1 MSTFCGGTGGVPSLT
16 VSELRETFTD
26 GVLPATMPPMTTG
39 LAEEAWVNQY
49 VTQLD
54 QQGRIPKPPQA
65 KDAQS
70 NMFDAPETKD
80 PLAFFTEKERDFQN
94 KLKEE
99 YCFYERRYFSALDSF
114 LQSISNASFRG
125 QPENVSAKLDIA
137 RMLNQKVTLFTQV
150 VNGIAKFRYARN
162 AQFQNDINSI
172 NSTLKQRQVK
182 LVQQAEILSRE
193 SAAADLHKQ
202 MVEYTVEKNK
212 ANQNLL
218 TLFGVLNIVAFAMV
232 FYVAQS

>member
-16 VSELRETFTD
+16 TTELRDTYSN
-26 GVLPATMPPMTTG
+26 GVLPASLPAMANG
-39 LAEEAWVNQY
+39 LAEESYITEY
-49 VTQLD
+49 VSNLD

-65 KDAQS
+65 KDTNS

-80 PLAFFTEKERDFQN
+80 PLAVFAEKEREFQD

-125 QPENVSAKLDIA
+125 QPENVSAKLDLA
-137 RMLNQKVTLFTQV
+137 RILNQKVTLFTQV

-172 NSTLKQRQVK
+172 NQTLKQRQVK
-182 LVQQAEILSRE
+182 LVQQADILNRE
-193 SAAADLHKQ
+193 TAAADLHKQ

-218 TLFGVLNIVAFAMV
+218 TVFGVLNIIAFALV